1 MISPNSWSASFY
13 KKPLK
18 IEGVI
23 LGDTVEGQGN
33 ELLLFRRHPV
43 LALQQP
49 DGSLDF
55 NFVCLKQGNDI
66 QHHPQLMMRWRR
78 WNLLRNGTPQGARCN
93 LGKWAQS
100 EPDADDVAP
109 LSDDEAEAV
118 NRALAS
124 LKVKYPDAYQA
135 VMVRYHDGVSN
146 KQAAARQCGTSVTAM
161 YRSLLAGHAFLDG
174 SVVRQEVNHGKRK
187 NGA

>member
-1 MISPNSWSASFY
+1 MQNLKRNCRWKPNKHS
-13 KKPLK
+13 
-18 IEGVI
+18 
-23 LGDTVEGQGN
+23 
-33 ELLLFRRHPV
+33 
-43 LALQQP
+43 
-49 DGSLDF
+49 SL
-55 NFVCLKQGNDI
+55 
-66 QHHPQLMMRWRR
+66 
-78 WNLLRNGTPQGARCN
+78 
-93 LGKWAQS
+93 
-100 EPDADDVAP
+100 
-109 LSDDEAEAV
+109 AV

>member
-1 MISPNSWSASFY
+1 MS
-13 KKPLK
+13 
-18 IEGVI
+18 IEYHM
-23 LGDTVEGQGN
+23 L
-33 ELLLFRRHPV
+33 
-43 LALQQP
+43 
-49 DGSLDF
+49 
-55 NFVCLKQGNDI
+55 
-66 QHHPQLMMRWRR
+66 RWRR

-93 LGKWAQS
+93 LGKLAQS

-109 LSDDEAEAV
+109 LSDDEAAV
-118 NRALAS
+118 NQALAS

-174 SVVRQEVNHGKRK
+174 AIVR
-187 NGA
+187 